1 MNIRRAAASDA
12 VSIAEVQ
19 VKSWQSSYKGLVDEN
34 YLQSMSISER
44 AVRWKEWLAAGP
56 SHIMYVLGEDNEVA
70 GFVSGGNI
78 RSAHPYDSEIYAIY
92 LLKEVQRKGYGT
104 LLMKKFAEAM
114 HKQGKKSMIVWV
126 LKDNPSKQAYLSLG
140 AKKIDKERITIGKQ
154 ELFEECYAWENLPLF

>member
-1 MNIRRAAASDA
+1 MNIRRAVAEDAAS
-12 VSIAEVQ
+12 IAKVQ
-19 VKSWQSSYKGLVDEN
+19 VKSWKSSYKGLVDEN
-34 YLQSMSISER
+34 YLKSMSISER
-44 AVRWKEWLAAGP
+44 TVRWKEWIAAGS
-56 SHIMYVLGEDNEVA
+56 SHIVYVLEEDKEVT

-78 RSAHPYDSEIYAIY
+78 RSEHPYDSEIYALY

-126 LKDNPSKQAYLSLG
+126 LKDNPSKQAYISLG

-154 ELFEECYAWENLPLF
+154 ELIEECYMWENLPLF